1 MIDDSKVDS
10 SGLLHGSSFTCFG
23 TWRRGNANNCVA
35 RVFRSYNR
43 PQEARK
49 LPKIPKIRT
58 LDDDHVIIIVNGF
71 WYVSVSILSSDVTG
85 VFLHL
90 ALSQK

>member
-1 MIDDSKVDS
+1 MDFAWKFVYVFRY
-10 SGLLHGSSFTCFG
+10 LE
-23 TWRRGNANNCVA
+23 TWKREQLRE

-43 PQEARK
+43 PREARK